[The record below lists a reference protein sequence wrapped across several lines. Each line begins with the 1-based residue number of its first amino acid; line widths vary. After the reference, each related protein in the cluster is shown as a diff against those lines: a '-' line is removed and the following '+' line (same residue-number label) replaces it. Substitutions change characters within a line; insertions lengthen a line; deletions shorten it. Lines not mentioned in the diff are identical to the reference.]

1 MKVINVDSTHD
12 YQINEL
18 NMYLK
23 NGKDVF
29 VLMHMA
35 KCGPCKATVPHW
47 KEIHEQSKLKD
58 NEALDDIVIA
68 MVEQEKCSQIDHDAF
83 KGVLSFPT
91 IKHIKNQ
98 TANLYGGDRTTEA
111 FVNWILNILNVK
123 ESSSVKEQINV
134 KESLKNLEYVPH
146 NRSILS
152 KKSISGFNNQINV
165 KFKSNKRRKTKTKST
180 FKIKRKTKRKS
191 KYKTKSRR
199 R

>member
-12 YQINEL
+12 SQINEL

-47 KEIHEQSKLKD
+47 KEIHEKSKLKD

-83 KGVLSFPT
+83 QKVRSFPT

-146 NRSILS
+146 KVVVLY
-152 KKSISGFNNQINV
+152 FL
-165 KFKSNKRRKTKTKST
+165 T
-180 FKIKRKTKRKS
+180 
-191 KYKTKSRR
+191 
-199 R
+199 